1 MFLSY
6 IGAYKCIVVG
16 WSSNITEYNRSTTYG
31 IGYPN
36 LMRADQADEDDDE
49 HRTPLRQPELVSPQR
64 ENRVSIA
71 ARDTSAACTEM
82 CRSLHLLSSSQ
93 TTLSPFPV
101 YGLIMDRAC
110 RSRPLRLNV
119 RLVIGERFGGLVPSP
134 ERARLHP
141 DSYLV
146 FVSRT
151 ITTRSRHV
159 IGIRKAGKRYIG
171 QCREVFYHLP
181 A

>member
-1 MFLSY
+1 MVCNVHRMLDRR
-6 IGAYKCIVVG
+6 
-16 WSSNITEYNRSTTYG
+16 YNVC
-31 IGYPN
+31 
-36 LMRADQADEDDDE
+36 ADQDDDE
-49 HRTPLRQPELVSPQR
+49 QQTLLRHPELVSPQR
-64 ENRVSIA
+64 EYRVSFA
-71 ARDTSAACTEM
+71 PTAQHCTTERSTRYTSYLPY
-82 CRSLHLLSSSQ
+82 RPPYH
-93 TTLSPFPV
+93 PFPV
-101 YGLIMDRAC
+101 YGLIVDRAC
-110 RSRPLRLNV
+110 RSKPLRLNV

>member
-1 MFLSY
+1 
-6 IGAYKCIVVG
+6 
-16 WSSNITEYNRSTTYG
+16 
-31 IGYPN
+31 
-36 LMRADQADEDDDE
+36 
-49 HRTPLRQPELVSPQR
+49 
-64 ENRVSIA
+64 
-71 ARDTSAACTEM
+71 
-82 CRSLHLLSSSQ
+82 
-93 TTLSPFPV
+93 
-101 YGLIMDRAC
+101 MDRAC

-151 ITTRSRHV
+151 ITARSQHV
-159 IGIRKAGKRYIG
+159 TGIRKAGKRYIG

-181 A
+181 AQWFVKGICGVGGEGDATKYMLRCGCEADTVFSVVYKDIAEFKDR